1 MLAKPGSRG
10 ADAVALTLKR
20 AGVKRVFALS
30 GNHIM
35 VVFDALLDAGI
46 EIVHTRHEA
55 AAVHMADAWARVTG
69 EPGIALV
76 TGGPGHANAVSAL
89 YTAQMSES
97 PVVLLSGHAPNNQA
111 GAGAFQEMAQADMA
125 RPVTKAAWA
134 SRSGDALASDLEMAL
149 QIARSGRPGPVNLNM
164 PSDTLEA
171 SVATGN
177 LPRLPPEFAV
187 QPLRAE
193 HAKAVMDRL
202 AGGARPVILAG
213 PGLMS
218 RTGRKRLQ
226 ELEHASGVPV
236 IGMESPR
243 GLLDPSLGAFAE
255 VLAQADRVLLVGKRL
270 DFTMGFG
277 RSPAFRSDCAFLQI
291 DPEQSEISRSMA
303 AVGGRLTFAAIA
315 DVFPAV
321 EALIA
326 QARKG
331 DSGGGWLSEVRG
343 AVAFRPSAWD
353 TATASV
359 PGRLHPVELLRP
371 LQGLLD
377 SHPEAVL
384 VADGGEIGQWAQACL
399 TAPHRLING
408 MSGSIGAALPFAMGA
423 RFAQSEAPILT
434 IMGDGT
440 FGFHAVELDTAVT
453 HKLPFIAVVG
463 NDARWNAEYQI
474 QLREFG
480 AERARGCEMRPLR
493 YDLIAAAFGAHGEHV
508 TEGAALMPAVERA
521 KSSGLPAVIN
531 AAIEGLAAPK
541 VQRTKSADGNG

>member
-1 MLAKPGSRG
+1 MLAKRGSRG

-187 QPLRAE
+187 QRLHAE
-193 HAKAVMDRL
+193 QAKAVLDGL
-202 AGGARPVILAG
+202 AVAVKPVILAG

-226 ELEHASGVPV
+226 ELEDASGVPV

-243 GLLDPSLGAFAE
+243 GLLDPSPGAFAE
-255 VLAQADRVLLVGKRL
+255 VLAQADRVLLIGKRL

-277 RSPAFRSDCAFLQI
+277 RSPAFRSDCEFLQL

-331 DSGGGWLSEVRG
+331 NSGGGWLSEVRG

-353 TATASV
+353 TARASV

-521 KSSGLPAVIN
+521 KASGLPAVIN
-531 AAIEGLAAPK
+531 AAIEGLAAHK